1 MRRVKVPTIETERL
15 ILRMWNKRDAAEL
28 YEYAR
33 NPNVGPNAGWKPH
46 ESVRDS
52 RTIIE
57 QVFLVNTTWA
67 IVHKATGR
75 VIGSIGLEDD
85 SIRKN
90 IRSRELGY
98 SLSEDYWGEGLMTEA
113 AKRMIR
119 YSFEETNITM
129 LMIRTAETNRR
140 SQRVIEKCGFRY
152 EGTLRKSYRLYDGT
166 VRDTRFYSMLRE
178 EYEQLYVE

>member
-1 MRRVKVPTIETERL
+1 MIGCTGKGRTCHEKSQGAHNRNGASDPPHVEQTRCGGTVRICKESQCGTE
-15 ILRMWNKRDAAEL
+15 
-28 YEYAR
+28 
-33 NPNVGPNAGWKPH
+33 
-46 ESVRDS
+46 
-52 RTIIE
+52 
-57 QVFLVNTTWA
+57 VFLVNTTWA

-178 EYEQLYVE
+178 EYEQLYAE